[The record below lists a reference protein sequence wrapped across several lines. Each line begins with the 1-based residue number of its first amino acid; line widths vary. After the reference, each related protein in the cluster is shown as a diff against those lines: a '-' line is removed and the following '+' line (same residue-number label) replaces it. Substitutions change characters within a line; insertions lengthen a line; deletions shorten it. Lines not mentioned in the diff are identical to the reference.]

1 MIYQYPEGIPEQYAG
16 IVEEVRTK
24 AQEVRSTHI
33 QRLRSGNAAVAK
45 LPLDTGAV
53 YNKEATSKQHPLN
66 IPGEDDGPKCFF
78 EPRIDRAIDRAGEN
92 YNEKHAEH
100 KLFNAIA
107 EDLETNNVSLE
118 VEGTLYL
125 YTERNMCSGCYMN
138 LQDFKERFP
147 NIKVIIFYEHP
158 YP

>member
-1 MIYQYPEGIPEQYAG
+1 MIYQYAQGIPEQYAG
-16 IVEEVRTK
+16 IVEELRNK

-33 QRLRSGNAAVAK
+33 QRSRSGNAAAYK
-45 LPLDTGAV
+45 LQLDTGAV
-53 YNKEATSKQHPLN
+53 YNKEATSKQRPLN
-66 IPGEDDGPKCFF
+66 IPGEEDGPKCLF
-78 EPRIDRAIDRAGEN
+78 EPRIDRAGGN

-107 EDLETNNVSLE
+107 EELETDNVSLE

-125 YTERNMCSGCYMN
+125 YTERDMCSGCYMN
-138 LQDFKERFP
+138 LQEFKERFP